1 MATSSSSR
9 PSATSPP
16 LGARVGGAAAMSA
29 SLSALV
35 LALATF
41 TAFFSPGDG
50 ASDVWGA
57 KTDGACSPEWPC
69 VHLVAHTHL
78 DPGWRVSF
86 DRYHAR
92 FGVIIHPAV
101 LSALARDPRRRFTLA
116 DTSFL
121 VRWLEGA
128 ATTPPRPIARTPRT
142 NTSTSPTAA
151 PPIDRTTPG
160 GTPRPVACPP
170 IDRTTS
176 GGTPRPN
183 RALPRGSRSRV
194 AFRGP
199 PSRRRRRRLGEP
211 RRGERPRASRRRAD
225 GRGHPFPPRHPRP
238 GSTRVAPHRRV
249 ADRSLRPL
257 RRDRP
262 RFSTTS
268 VSAPSS
274 STASLAPTA
283 TTSSPPRATFHVD
296 LHGDEN
302 ERGCRLG
309 CRRERPSSRR
319 LGAPPP
325 RHYNLPGA
333 LDFDGVGKTPR
344 TEDATRHAA
353 RALAKVAAEAFEGLD
368 DANDGV
374 AMLLVGDD
382 FRFARAEETFEAW
395 ERVLRR
401 VDQDASS
408 DDSRRATRGSFAFR
422 PSPSR
427 FRYRWSTP
435 SDYFDAYFAGRSS
448 RARTGVHRR
457 SRARP
462 GRILPVRG

>member
-1 MATSSSSR
+1 
-9 PSATSPP
+9 
-16 LGARVGGAAAMSA
+16 MSA

-57 KTDGACSPEWPC
+57 KTDEACSPEWPC

-121 VRWLEGA
+121 VRWLEERGDHATPTDCAYAPNEHVHLADRRSTDRPDDSWRHPATRRVSTDRSDHLWRHPATEPCPSTWLALARRLFADRRLDVVGGGWVSHDEANVPAHLAAAQTDEGIRSLRDILAPDRPAWRPTVAWQIDPFGHSA
-128 ATTPPRPIARTPRT
+128 ATPALLDHLGFRAVVVNRVSRADRDDIVAHRARHFTW
-142 NTSTSPTAA
+142 TSTETETNEDA
-151 PPIDRTTPG
+151 D
-160 GTPRPVACPP
+160 
-170 IDRTTS
+170 S
-176 GGTPRPN
+176 G
-183 RALPRGSRSRV
+183 ADASV
-194 AFRGP
+194 
-199 PSRRRRRRLGEP
+199 P
-211 RRGERPRASRRRAD
+211 RRG
-225 GRGHPFPPRHPRP
+225 
-238 GSTRVAPHRRV
+238 
-249 ADRSLRPL
+249 
-257 RRDRP
+257 
-262 RFSTTS
+262 
-268 VSAPSS
+268 VSAH
-274 STASLAPTA
+274 LL
-283 TTSSPPRATFHVD
+283 R
-296 LHGDEN
+296 
-302 ERGCRLG
+302 
-309 CRRERPSSRR
+309 
-319 LGAPPP
+319 

-344 TEDATRHAA
+344 TEDATRRAA

-368 DANDGV
+368 DANDGA

-408 DDSRRATRGSFAFR
+408 DDSRRATRKSFAFR

-457 SRARP
+457 SRAASRDARADSSRTRITSRR
-462 GRILPVRG
+462 GRTRGSGATPRGEG